1 MKKLMRKVLFSLIF
15 ILYSSLC
22 SCQKKWVDALNNHKM
37 LVCGKCK
44 ANKMISDEDKDLNIH
59 NLYFNFNFYFTLT
72 LVKMQLFH
80 CNCCKNNCKRAKVGH
95 GEIFLKAFT

>member
-1 MKKLMRKVLFSLIF
+1 MYF
-15 ILYSSLC
+15 ILKFVFLP
-22 SCQKKWVDALNNHKM
+22 KKNCVDALNNHKM

-44 ANKMISDEDKDLNIH
+44 AKKMISDEDKDINIH
-59 NLYFNFNFYFTLT
+59 LYFNFNFYFTLT

-80 CNCCKNNCKRAKVGH
+80 WNCCKNNCKRAKVGN